1 MPPFMTYFAI
11 DNVVNRS
18 AKMIWHFFA
27 RLGIHLKTDSN
38 KNLETSGEL
47 FPVDILNNAK

>member
-1 MPPFMTYFAI
+1 
-11 DNVVNRS
+11 
-18 AKMIWHFFA
+18 MIWHFFA